1 MDDQHNTAQKHP
13 QYESDTKQ
21 IVRRHLSDPNHV
33 ITEEEIASIRIG
45 RTPLLYPRPIEAL
58 YNSEDSMRGRAAG
71 K

>member
-1 MDDQHNTAQKHP
+1 MTSIIPRKSIHNTK
-13 QYESDTKQ
+13 
-21 IVRRHLSDPNHV
+21 V
-33 ITEEEIASIRIG
+33 IQSKLFVVTYLTPIMSLPEEEIASIRIG